1 MYADQVSLDNLTLV
15 TLLTIS
21 SFPFKHDV
29 NPFSMLIRENI
40 YVLYAYKLI
49 RLTKSA
55 RARMYFHT
63 RW

>member
-1 MYADQVSLDNLTLV
+1 MYAHQIWLKNLTQV
-15 TLLTIS
+15 TLLTIN

-29 NPFSMLIRENI
+29 NPSSMLLRDNI

-55 RARMYFHT
+55 GARMYFHT
-63 RW
+63 QW